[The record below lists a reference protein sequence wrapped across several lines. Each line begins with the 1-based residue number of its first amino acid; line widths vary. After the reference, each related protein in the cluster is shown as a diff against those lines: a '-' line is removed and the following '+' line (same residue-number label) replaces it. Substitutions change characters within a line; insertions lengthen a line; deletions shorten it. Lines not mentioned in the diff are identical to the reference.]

1 MSPFVNREATE
12 AGAKCTACPVTVPK
26 GESPRVPKGWISDV
40 DGLMAMVLAKVL
52 GRSPQIL
59 PIILTGLLVHM
70 ANPED

>member
-1 MSPFVNREATE
+1 MA
-12 AGAKCTACPVTVPK
+12 VPK
-26 GESPRVPKGWISDV
+26 DESPRVPKGWISDV

-70 ANPED
+70 TNPED